1 MTKGKENPHQG
12 KNTVQGSEAQIPGR
26 GVKVVCRTWVK
37 GWGWRVGEE
46 ATQVRRCQITKGL
59 VCQTKKTELDHEVRQ
74 TLWRVL
80 KQGVVWMNKP
90 VMGWGYQG
98 GLPGGGQT

>member
-1 MTKGKENPHQG
+1 MKKRKENPHEG
-12 KNTVQGSEAQIPGR
+12 KDTVQGSEAQIPDR
-26 GVKVVCRTWVK
+26 RVKVVWWV
-37 GWGWRVGEE
+37 VGEE
-46 ATQVRRCQITKGL
+46 AAQVRRCHITKGL
-59 VCQTKKTELDHEVRQ
+59 VCQTKEIELDHEARQ

-80 KQGVVWMNKP
+80 KQGVMWMNKP

>member
-1 MTKGKENPHQG
+1 MTGIQENPHQG
-12 KNTVQGSEAQIPGR
+12 KDTVQGSEAQIPGR
-26 GVKVVCRTWVK
+26 RVEVVCHTWVK
-37 GWGWRVGEE
+37 GCGWGVEEE
-46 ATQVRRCQITKGL
+46 ATQVRRCHITKGL
-59 VCQTKKTELDHEVRQ
+59 VCQTKEIELDHEARQ

-80 KQGVVWMNKP
+80 KQGVMWMNKP